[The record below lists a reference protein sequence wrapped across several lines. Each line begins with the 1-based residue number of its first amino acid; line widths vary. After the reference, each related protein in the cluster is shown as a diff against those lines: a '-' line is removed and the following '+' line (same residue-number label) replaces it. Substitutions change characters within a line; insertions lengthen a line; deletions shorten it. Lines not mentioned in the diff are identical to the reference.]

1 MSKIKTKIESLLDVL
16 QDAMESNLHL
26 EQPERVDEMCSALS
40 IYWEHMDDEGKDYV
54 HGARHAIEEK
64 IEWKL

>member
-40 IYWEHMDDEGKDYV
+40 IYWEQLDDEGKDYV

-64 IEWKL
+64 IEWKI

>member
-1 MSKIKTKIESLLDVL
+1 MSKIQEKINSLLDVL
-16 QDAMESNLHL
+16 QDAMEKNLHL
-26 EQPERVDEMCSALS
+26 TEPEQVDEMCSALS

-64 IEWKL
+64 IEWRV